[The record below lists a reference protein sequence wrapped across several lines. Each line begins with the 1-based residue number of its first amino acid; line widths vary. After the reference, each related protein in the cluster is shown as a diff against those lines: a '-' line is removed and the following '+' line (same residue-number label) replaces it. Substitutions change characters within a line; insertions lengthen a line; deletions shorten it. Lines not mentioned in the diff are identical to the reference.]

1 MIMTA
6 LLQRLAL
13 ASAALLLLASCSDSD
28 SPDSSEKPDAS
39 ENADSTGGTVA
50 HERFCPDIDPEEV
63 GSILGVDGLEVVVD
77 TEPGQPSPY
86 WTCTIGQAS
95 GTSIGVTMNLL
106 DADANP
112 ATVAATLDD
121 YASGLGAD
129 NCTNLRDET
138 LGAGTRGVDCS
149 GTSSGTS
156 FTMVARAVVVGGT
169 QIECLLAS
177 YRADDLGDLQ
187 AAAPEICGLF
197 RDRVVS

>member
-1 MIMTA
+1 MTS

-28 SPDSSEKPDAS
+28 SPDGSEKPDTT
-39 ENADSTGGTVA
+39 ENAGTTGATVA
-50 HERFCPDIDPEEV
+50 RERFCSDIDPEEI
-63 GSILGVDGLEVVVD
+63 GSVLGIDGLEVVVD
-77 TEPGQPSPY
+77 TEPGQASPY

-106 DADANP
+106 DAQADP

-121 YASGLGAD
+121 YASGLGPE
-129 NCTNLRDET
+129 NCTDLRDES

-156 FTMVARAVVVGGT
+156 FTMVARAAVVGGT

-177 YRADDLGDLQ
+177 YRADDLADLQ
-187 AAAPEICGLF
+187 VAAPEICGLF
-197 RDRVVS
+197 RERVVS